1 MEEKKIMVK
10 KTPIRDLNVWEQF
23 RHTIKPLDEKHR
35 QSIPEPVKPLP
46 SRLNP
51 HREPTH
57 TYISRREHNP
67 FHEDLLVPTT
77 GLSSGDIR
85 KQLRVKKVC
94 IEARIDLHGYTR
106 QEALQKLQQ
115 FIAGA
120 QQRQYEW
127 ILVITGKGQSD
138 NPHTLR
144 KFVPLWLEQMPQVNG
159 YAPAKQRDGGD
170 GAYYVRVRKR

>member
-1 MEEKKIMVK
+1 MVK
-10 KTPIRDLNVWEQF
+10 KTPIRDLNLWEQF

-35 QSIPEPVKPLP
+35 QAILEPEKPLP
-46 SRLNP
+46 SRLTS
-51 HREPTH
+51 HRESAH
-57 TYISRREHNP
+57 SYISRGEHNP
-67 FHEDLLVPTT
+67 FRDDLLSPTNS
-77 GLSSGDIR
+77 LSSEETR

-94 IEARIDLHGYTR
+94 VEARIDLHGLTR
-106 QEALQKLQQ
+106 QEALLKLQQ

-144 KFVPLWLEQMPQVNG
+144 KLVPLWLEQISQVNG
-159 YAPAKQRDGGD
+159 YAPAKQRDGGH